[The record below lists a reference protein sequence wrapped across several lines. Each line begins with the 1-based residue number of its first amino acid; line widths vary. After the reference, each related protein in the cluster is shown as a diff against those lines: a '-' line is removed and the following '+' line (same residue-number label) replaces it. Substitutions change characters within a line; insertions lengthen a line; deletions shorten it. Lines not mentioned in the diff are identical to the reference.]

1 MEFVQRHLWWDNS
14 GSYRVLL
21 VLLACMCRAEAQHSD
36 ANANECAFNS
46 LGPRLK
52 TLEQTCCTSRHSC
65 ARGFPSGRDTC
76 SLACAREFAPF
87 YDKCSNGLAR
97 MGLSTPL
104 NSFYTKCLE
113 TLYQP
118 GRCGQGC
125 TRANVK
131 CRTKQLQQACC
142 SEHGACAGGSIV
154 PPTCSV
160 ECALEVIP
168 FVHEW

>member
-118 GRCGQGC
+118 GRCAVVAKAAHARTSSAAQNSFSR
-125 TRANVK
+125 RAVRSTARAQEAVL
-131 CRTKQLQQACC
+131 CRPHAP
-142 SEHGACAGGSIV
+142 SSAR
-154 PPTCSV
+154 
-160 ECALEVIP
+160 
-168 FVHEW
+168 WR